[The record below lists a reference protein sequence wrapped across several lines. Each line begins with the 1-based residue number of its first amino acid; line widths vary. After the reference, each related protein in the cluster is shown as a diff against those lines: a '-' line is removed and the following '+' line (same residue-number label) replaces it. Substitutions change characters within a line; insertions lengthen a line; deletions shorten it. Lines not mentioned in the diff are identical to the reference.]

1 LDFNN
6 NFFLAGQ
13 LKLGNSKAYDFL
25 MDSFYQKLCGYAYS
39 LSHDHAA
46 AEDIV
51 QNVFVA
57 IWSNKK
63 NINPLFS
70 MKSYLYKSVYNEFI
84 NQYRKNKPVFF
95 LEKKYLESIDVVV
108 ESSDEN
114 LDKLL
119 KLLDKEIHK
128 LPLKCKQIFLLNKKE
143 GLTHIEI
150 SEYLNISVKTIEG
163 HMTRAFKILRDK
175 LGTDMK
181 TIFFL
186 LFGFSSKRNDPIS
199 YS

>member
-163 HMTRAFKILRDK
+163 HFTRQARYRYEND
-175 LGTDMK
+175 
-181 TIFFL
+181 FL
-186 LFGFSSKRNDPIS
+186 SFIRI
-199 YS
+199 